1 MALLYPERLVSHGLT
16 QLSKDRA
23 MGEGGTTMH
32 FAQSKCCLEMN
43 PRELLVCRTEQH
55 QA

>member
-23 MGEGGTTMH
+23 MGEVGGGDYA
-32 FAQSKCCLEMN
+32 FR
-43 PRELLVCRTEQH
+43 PV
-55 QA
+55 